1 MMTTDQALQQ
11 LYDVALNPATRD
23 FEREQILA
31 AKRGLENAERP
42 APILARLEAA
52 LRPLAARANLTPAVA
67 DLYANLTGDQE
78 AAATFDLSLHDVP
91 DPPGQARA
99 VFAGGCFWCMVEPFE
114 LRPGIRAVISGYT
127 GGDLAAPSY
136 EQVSSG
142 TTGHVEAVEIIYDTA
157 VVSYQDLLDVYWQ
170 LIDPLDGGGQINDRG
185 TQYRPVIYTASPAE
199 EEAAEA
205 SKAAVAA
212 QYKQEVAVTVEPQQK
227 FWPAENYHQD
237 YYRKHPREFKQYEAG
252 RKHWL
257 AWRHLRRRLTWK

>member
-1 MMTTDQALQQ
+1 MLTTDEALQQ
-11 LYDVALNPATRD
+11 LYTLALDPATRV

-31 AKRGLENAERP
+31 AKRSLEAAERP

-52 LRPLAARANLTPAVA
+52 LRPLAARNNLTPAVA
-67 DLYANLTGDQE
+67 DFYAQLSGDQQ
-78 AAATFDLSLHDVP
+78 AAAVFDLSLHAEP
-91 DPPGQARA
+91 DPPDQARA

-114 LRPGIRAVISGYT
+114 LHPGIRAVISGYT
-127 GGDLAAPSY
+127 GGDVAAPTY

-142 TTGHVEAVEIIYDTA
+142 RTGHVEAVEIIYDQT

-170 LIDPLDGGGQINDRG
+170 LVDPLDGGGQINDRG
-185 TQYRPVIYTASPAE
+185 PQYRPVIYTQTPAE
-199 EEAAEA
+199 QAAA
-205 SKAAVAA
+205 VACKAAVAA
-212 QYKQEVAVTVEPQQK
+212 QYRQEVVVAIEPRQK

-257 AWRHLRRRLTWK
+257 AWRHLRRRLTRR